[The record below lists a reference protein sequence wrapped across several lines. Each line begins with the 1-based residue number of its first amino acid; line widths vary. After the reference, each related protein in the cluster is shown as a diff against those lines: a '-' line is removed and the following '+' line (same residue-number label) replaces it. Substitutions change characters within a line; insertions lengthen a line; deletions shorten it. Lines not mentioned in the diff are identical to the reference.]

1 MIELSAIDLHWLEK
15 SKEEEDSCVHGRVRF
30 YVNDKK
36 FVDQEDG
43 DFSVA
48 TAALYLLRSLERDH
62 VTERSITSDSHNM
75 NLFPECG
82 FTVWSNGVGDTDI
95 VVMGC
100 ENGMN
105 CEVRH
110 KENAIDLNNGKE
122 TVRVAE
128 DEWHAAVVGFASKVL
143 DFYRSAKPKVY
154 ADDLDR
160 EGWMKFWNEFNDR
173 LSRA

>member
-62 VTERSITSDSHNM
+62 GN
-75 NLFPECG
+75 
-82 FTVWSNGVGDTDI
+82 
-95 VVMGC
+95 
-100 ENGMN
+100 
-105 CEVRH
+105 
-110 KENAIDLNNGKE
+110 
-122 TVRVAE
+122 
-128 DEWHAAVVGFASKVL
+128 
-143 DFYRSAKPKVY
+143 PK
-154 ADDLDR
+154 
-160 EGWMKFWNEFNDR
+160 
-173 LSRA
+173 